1 MPSDRKSEVTLMHR
15 PGTRL
20 LIIGAV
26 LAFCA
31 AGAHAGGTAIPHGTV
46 ELIAENQWIA
56 AGHTVNLGL
65 RFELEKGW
73 HIYWINP
80 GDSGEP
86 PRVKWQLPAG
96 LTTEPIEWPAP
107 RRLGTASVTDYG
119 YEDSVTLI
127 VPMRADAN
135 LTIQQPAQI
144 VAQLSVLVCREM
156 CIPGKAQVSLT
167 LPIKTRPPATDARTE
182 NFFAAS
188 RKSLPQPAPGNWK
201 LSVVEANGAFELTAN
216 VGRQITQ
223 AVFYPLM
230 ESQIDNASPQKLS
243 PLETGFRL
251 TLRRS
256 DQLMKPIQRLQGV
269 LVLSGDHA
277 YRIDVSVGK
286 ATAAT
291 SGYAIGTHPANRFE
305 EGL

>member
-1 MPSDRKSEVTLMHR
+1 MHR
-15 PGTRL
+15 QGTRL
-20 LIIGAV
+20 LLIGAV
-26 LAFCA
+26 LAFYA
-31 AGAHAGGTAIPHGTV
+31 AGAHASGSAIPHGTV
-46 ELIAENQWIA
+46 ELIAENQWITR
-56 AGHTVNLGL
+56 GHTVNLGL

-73 HIYWINP
+73 HIYWTNP

-96 LTTEPIEWPAP
+96 LTAEPIEWPAP

-127 VPMRADAN
+127 VPIRADAN
-135 LTIQQPAQI
+135 LTTQQPALI
-144 VAQLSVLVCREM
+144 GAQLSVLVCREM

-167 LPIKTRPPATDARTE
+167 LPIKAQRPATDARTE

-201 LSVVEANGAFELTAN
+201 LSVVEANGAFELTAT
-216 VGRQITQ
+216 VGWQITQ
-223 AVFYPLM
+223 AVFYPLA
-230 ESQIDNASPQKLS
+230 ESQIDNASPQKLT
-243 PLETGFRL
+243 PLTTGFRL
-251 TLRRS
+251 KLRKS
-256 DQLMKPIQRLQGV
+256 DQLMKPVERLRGV
-269 LVLSGDHA
+269 LVLSGDRA
-277 YRIDVSVGK
+277 YQMDVPVAK

-291 SGYAIGTHPANRFE
+291 SGYAIGTHPANRIE